1 MLDQPDMAHGG
12 KNEAVAILKMIGD
25 DLGRNV
31 VDAILMPAYI
41 PEGGV
46 SSVHVR
52 CCLLLL
58 YRVLL
63 KVVSRCMTSIVSY
76 GCEAAHRGPPSVPR
90 CVSADY

>member
-41 PEGGV
+41 QEGGV

-52 CCLLLL
+52 CCLLQAFIPCL
-58 YRVLL
+58 
-63 KVVSRCMTSIVSY
+63 T
-76 GCEAAHRGPPSVPR
+76 
-90 CVSADY
+90 